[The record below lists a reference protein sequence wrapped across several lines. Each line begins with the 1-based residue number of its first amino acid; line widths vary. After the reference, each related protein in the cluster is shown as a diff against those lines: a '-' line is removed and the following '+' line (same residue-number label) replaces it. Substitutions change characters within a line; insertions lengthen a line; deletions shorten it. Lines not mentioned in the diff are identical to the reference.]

1 MNWPTSQ
8 DFNEAVQ
15 NAASSF
21 ADPALK
27 TGEVTVNALGLPVP
41 RSGNFADVYQ
51 FKGGDGKM
59 WAVKCFTRKV
69 AGLQQRYLKIDEH
82 LTKARLPFTVGFKFF
97 EEGIRV
103 RGQWFPLLKM
113 EWVEGFTLNEFI
125 RDNADKPQY
134 LHALLQMWAKLTA
147 RLRDSDFAH
156 ADLQHG
162 NVLLV
167 PGDAQNK
174 LGLKLI
180 DYDGMWVPALADM
193 HSGEIGHPNFQHPLR
208 LKNRLYNGDVDRFP
222 HLVVACALR
231 ATLIGGRA
239 LWDRFDNGDNLLFK
253 EADLRDPAAA
263 PVFRSLWN
271 LRDDVLCTLLGKM
284 ALAAQEPLRKTPW
297 LDELLLAKAGPRL
310 GAEEE
315 KKVIEVLGVAP
326 HFTAGKPVTAL
337 PASAQEEFGHFDFA
351 DDQTDETPA
360 VRQQVAKARRKP
372 GPEEKKQSKLP
383 YYVGGG
389 ALAAVLIGVV
399 VAITAG
405 GKQKEPPARELAKNE
420 VNELESKLPGRVE
433 KKDKTKDFQV
443 VPTPEKKDR
452 DELKKDSPEA
462 PSDPVKELPTPAD
475 NSAKEATPP
484 KPSDA
489 PSNPVELPKAP
500 EQPAVFD
507 NLDLAQAVGNVTKQ
521 DGFVR
526 LDSSRS
532 PATVGTKQSYTG
544 DVDITVVARTNNRN
558 IRLYAFNGASI
569 IFNWELRPDELRITR
584 PNGRIGSESG
594 TLATAKVQRL
604 ATDTWYTLRWL
615 ITRNGMSI
623 YVDGQMVFEEK
634 MPYDLSTPAP
644 IKVRTLFKSIV
655 DVKSVVVT
663 PLSPGKEPSLVPA
676 VWLAAPKRIW
686 KTNASADFNCMV
698 FSDDGT
704 QVLSCTKK
712 SPKTIH
718 VYNAA
723 DGKPAGESI
732 DFPAPIST
740 MRMAPRNLLM
750 ATTNENKLTAFDY
763 KLKKTAFTLD
773 IADKEVRCPVAADAD
788 AVIVDEANGVIGV
801 YSLADGSKIKESKMR
816 QPAPI
821 KCLDCTADGKTIA
834 AFMQAGG
841 LWLKKN
847 NLVRI
852 EHYNTAGVQ
861 GGYRAALSPDGSL
874 LALSVGKGAIMVV
887 DTSTGKLHR
896 TLNGAREVVDMAF
909 AKDSRHFVAV
919 SVDRILYGWD
929 VDNALP
935 AYRVPL
941 EGRAKALAM
950 SPNGQYLAIATEG
963 EDSLQLWQ
971 VDGGK
976 K

>member
-8 DFNEAVQ
+8 DYNEAIQ

-21 ADPALK
+21 SDPALK

-69 AGLQQRYLKIDEH
+69 TGLQQRYLKIDEH

-113 EWVEGFTLNEFI
+113 EWVEGFTLNEFV

-208 LKNRLYNGDVDRFP
+208 LKNRLYNADVDRFP

-239 LWDRFDNGDNLLFK
+239 LWDQFDNGDNLLFK
-253 EADLRDPAAA
+253 ETDLRDPAAA
-263 PVFRSLWN
+263 IVFKSLWDM
-271 LRDDVLCTLLGKM
+271 RDDVLCTLLGKM
-284 ALAAQEPLRKTPW
+284 ALATREPLRKTPW
-297 LDELLLAKAGPRL
+297 LDDLLLAKAGPRL
-310 GAEEE
+310 GEEDE
-315 KKVIEVLGVAP
+315 EKVIEMLGVAP
-326 HFTAGKPVTAL
+326 HFTAGKAVAAL
-337 PASAQEEFGHFDFA
+337 PAPAQERFGHFDFA
-351 DDQTDETPA
+351 DDQTDEKPA
-360 VRQQVAKARRKP
+360 ARPQVAKARRREP
-372 GPEEKKQSKLP
+372 EPEENRKSKLP
-383 YYVGGG
+383 YYIGGG
-389 ALAAVLIGVV
+389 VLAAAMIGVV
-399 VAITAG
+399 VVLTVG
-405 GKQKEPPARELAKNE
+405 GNQKEPPARELARNE
-420 VNELESKLPGRVE
+420 ISEPDSKPPVRIE
-433 KKDKTKDFQV
+433 KKDRTTDSKVIGTS
-443 VPTPEKKDR
+443 EKKDR
-452 DELKKDSPEA
+452 DEFREVLPE
-462 PSDPVKELPTPAD
+462 PPAD
-475 NSAKEATPP
+475 KVNESKPP
-484 KPSDA
+484 ES
-489 PSNPVELPKAP
+489 PKSTSGPAEVP
-500 EQPAVFD
+500 KSTDQPTGLD
-507 NLDLAQAVGNVTKQ
+507 SLDLAEAIGNVTKQ

-532 PATVGTKQSYTG
+532 QAYVGTKQSYSG

-558 IRLYAFNGASI
+558 IRLHAFNGASI
-569 IFNWELRPDELRITR
+569 IFNWELRPDELRVTR
-584 PNGRIGSESG
+584 PNGTIRMESG

-604 ATDTWYTLRWL
+604 AADTWYTLRWL
-615 ITRNGMSI
+615 ITQNGMSI
-623 YVDGQMVFEEK
+623 YVDGQVVFEEK
-634 MPYDLSTPAP
+634 MPYDLSNAAP
-644 IKVRTLFKSIV
+644 IRIRTVSKSIV

-663 PLSPGKEPSLVPA
+663 PLSPGKELSPPVA
-676 VWLAAPKRIW
+676 GWLAAPKRIW
-686 KTNASADFNCMV
+686 KTNAGADVNCLA
-698 FSDDGT
+698 FSGDGT
-704 QVLSCTKK
+704 QLLRSTKQN
-712 SPKTIH
+712 PRTIH
-718 VYNAA
+718 VHNAA
-723 DGKPAGESI
+723 DGKPAGEPI

-740 MRMAPRNLLM
+740 IRMAPRNLLVV
-750 ATTNENKLTAFDY
+750 TTDENQLIVFDY
-763 KLKKTAFTLD
+763 KLKKTLLTFPV
-773 IADKEVRCPVAADAD
+773 ADKEVCCPVAFDAG
-788 AVIVDEANGVIGV
+788 VVVVDEPNGAIGV
-801 YSLADGSKIKESKMR
+801 YSLADARKIREFKLR

-821 KCLDCTADGKTIA
+821 KCIDCTADGKTIA
-834 AFMQAGG
+834 VFTQTNGV
-841 LWLKKN
+841 WLKRSN
-847 NLVRI
+847 AIVFAQI
-852 EHYNTAGVQ
+852 HSVGGQ
-861 GGYRAALSPDGSL
+861 GTHHAAISPDASL
-874 LALSVGKGAIMVV
+874 VAVSMGKGPIIVV
-887 DTSTGKLHR
+887 DSATGKLHKF
-896 TLNGAREVVDMAF
+896 LNGAREIADMIF
-909 AKDSRHFVAV
+909 ANDSRHLAAV
-919 SVDRILYGWD
+919 SVDKILCGWD
-929 VDNALP
+929 VDNPAP
-935 AYRVPL
+935 AYKVPL
-941 EGRAKALAM
+941 EGRAVALAM
-950 SPNGQYLAIATEG
+950 SPNRQFLAIIMQG